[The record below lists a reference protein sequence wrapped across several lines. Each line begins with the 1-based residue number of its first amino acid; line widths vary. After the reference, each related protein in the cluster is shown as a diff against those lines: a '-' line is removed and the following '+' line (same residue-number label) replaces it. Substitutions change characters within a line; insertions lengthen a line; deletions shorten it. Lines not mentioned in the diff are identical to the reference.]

1 MEKSVLEQLV
11 VQRDLYDER
20 RESLTV
26 ELNVL
31 DEMLSKKSN
40 GRIQCENLHPVLEIQ
55 IGRLAEKITT
65 MEENC
70 NIRAVESRIFIK

>member
-1 MEKSVLEQLV
+1 
-11 VQRDLYDER
+11 
-20 RESLTV
+20 
-26 ELNVL
+26 
-31 DEMLSKKSN
+31 MLSKKSN